1 MRSSLA
7 LRGAPLALVLA
18 ASSLV
23 VASTSAFAAEPT
35 RAPVARTSDPTAA
48 WIHFGGRYV
57 GPPHVSDEVRAKSI
71 LSSLTKRSDV
81 SSMLVSTGSDRFG
94 DGDTIVRFEQAHKGL
109 PVIGRGATVRLSKAG
124 QPITSAIDLETTLP
138 DPTPTLSANDA
149 AKVVNG
155 TGARFG
161 SSSKDAH
168 LIVWPTF
175 DRGARLAYAVLPD
188 VPAAFGSAP
197 RYIVD
202 AQTGEILQAR
212 DMVVFAKAKMYEFNP
227 TKTPSTVDHD
237 LSMAPTGTKL
247 TNPFIEA
254 TNCIDNKTVKPVNF
268 SGFNLTVHICDLVQ
282 VATANTGGN
291 FMYEPSDETGSLDAR
306 KDPFAEVSL
315 YYHTAKAY
323 AFFRQLQGEADAQV
337 VVDKPLKL
345 IANLQIPAGLTS
357 GDIATAADPNTPLE
371 TFQNA
376 FFSPKEGGLGALF
389 QQLYG
394 FKSGALWFGQGPKRD
409 YSYDGD
415 VVYHEFGHAVVDKTL
430 KLGAWHVDA
439 RGAVDAPGAMNEGL
453 ADYFSSAITG
463 DPDVGEYA
471 ALDIGSD
478 GKVIRTL
485 DNKDTCT
492 NAVIGEVHYDSTVFS
507 GGLWTARQS
516 LGAAERPKFDAAI
529 YKAMRTNPG
538 RGDLGY
544 EDLGKLLK
552 ATLDTDLPAGAAAL
566 DKALTDR
573 GLFPACERIHSFE
586 GAPITSIEKRIGFAA
601 PGSQTVPALK
611 GVAPGIL
618 QVKAA
623 LPANTKSVTVTF
635 AARAGGGGGAA
646 NPLGGSAKPFAPVVL
661 AKLGAP
667 ITWTTKGHDAEIK
680 SPAAKAEAATT
691 VTLEIPEGTTA
702 DSIYVQITNAGESDG
717 AYDNVALSFTPG
729 EPVDP
734 GAGAPPP
741 APVTTTRTEDGCAVA
756 STAPS
761 QNTSSVGAGI
771 LAAALALIAGRRR
784 KR

>member
-1 MRSSLA
+1 MRSRTL
-7 LRGAPLALVLA
+7 PLALVVLA
-18 ASSLV
+18 ASFTL
-23 VASTSAFAAEPT
+23 ASTADAADPLT
-35 RAPVARTSDPTAA
+35 RAPIARTNEPTVA
-48 WIHFGGRYV
+48 WIHFGGTYV
-57 GPPHVSDEVRAKSI
+57 GPSHASEEVRARSI
-71 LSSLTKRSDV
+71 LSSLTKRTDL
-81 SSMLVSTGSDRFG
+81 SSVLVRTGSDHFG
-94 DGDTIVRFEQAHKGL
+94 DGDTIVRFEQTHRGL

-124 QPITSAIDLETTLP
+124 QPITSAVDLETSLP

-149 AKVVNG
+149 ATVVNG

-161 SSSKDAH
+161 STPRDAH

-188 VPAAFGSAP
+188 VPGAFATAP

-212 DMVVFAKAKMYEFNP
+212 DMVVFAKANMYEFNP
-227 TKTPSTVDHD
+227 TKTPSTISHD
-237 LSMAPTGTKL
+237 LSLAPAGAKL

-268 SGFNLTVHICDLVQ
+268 SGFNLSVHICDLVQ
-282 VATANTGGN
+282 VATANTGGD
-291 FMYEPSDETGSLDAR
+291 FMYEPADETGSMDSR
-306 KDPFAEVSL
+306 KDPFAEVSI

-394 FKSGALWFGQGPKRD
+394 FKTGALWFGQGPKRD
-409 YSYDGD
+409 YAYDGD

-471 ALDIGSD
+471 ALDMGSD
-478 GKVIRTL
+478 GKVIRSL

-492 NAVIGEVHYDSTVFS
+492 SAVIGEVHYDSTVFS
-507 GGLWTARQS
+507 GGLWAARQA
-516 LGAAERPKFDAAI
+516 LGAADRPKFDAAI
-529 YKAMRTNPG
+529 YKAMRANPG

-544 EDLGKLLK
+544 EDLAKLFK
-552 ATLDTDLPAGAAAL
+552 TTLDTDLPAGAAAL
-566 DKALTDR
+566 DKAMTDR

-586 GAPITSIEKRIGFAA
+586 GAPITSAEKRIGFAA

-623 LPANTKSVTVTF
+623 LPANTKAVTVTF
-635 AARAGGGGGAA
+635 AARAGGGAAA

-680 SPAAKAEAATT
+680 SPAAKAEAATS
-691 VTLEIPEGTTA
+691 VTLELPEGTTS

-717 AYDNVALSFTPG
+717 AYDNIALSFTPG

-734 GAGAPPP
+734 GPGAAPVN
-741 APVTTTRTEDGCAVA
+741 PVTTTTTDDGCSAA
-756 STAPS
+756 ATRS
-761 QNTSSVGAGI
+761 QSASSVGAGI